1 MKKHHACAYCRCF
14 GYSIPEDDFLEKY
27 LTVGR
32 IINTHG
38 VRGELKVMP
47 LTSDI
52 SRFDYLKLVWLE
64 ENGKLT
70 EHFVE
75 NARYHK
81 NFVLLTL
88 RGIDTMDK
96 AQALKD
102 CYLKV
107 DRKHTRPLEENEY
120 FIADLIGC
128 RVFEKGV
135 LLGTVTDVLQTGSN
149 DVYVTEGDIYGE
161 ILIPAIE
168 QVIRKVDVESG
179 EILVELPEGLVE
191 R

>member
-1 MKKHHACAYCRCF
+1 M
-14 GYSIPEDDFLEKY
+14 EEY
-27 LTVGR
+27 LIVGK

-52 SRFDYLKLVWLE
+52 TRFDYLKLVWLE
-64 ENGKLT
+64 QNGKLT
-70 EHFVE
+70 EYFVE
-75 NARYHK
+75 KARYHK

-96 AQALKD
+96 AAALKD

-107 DRKHTRPLEENEY
+107 NRKHTRPLEDNEF

-128 RVFEKGV
+128 RVYEHGV
-135 LLGTVTDVLQTGSN
+135 FLGTITDVLQTGSN
-149 DVYVTEGDIYGE
+149 DVYVTESGEYGE
-161 ILIPAIE
+161 ILIPALE
-168 QVIRKVDVESG
+168 QVVRTVDVESRHI
-179 EILVELPEGLVE
+179 EVVLPEGLVE